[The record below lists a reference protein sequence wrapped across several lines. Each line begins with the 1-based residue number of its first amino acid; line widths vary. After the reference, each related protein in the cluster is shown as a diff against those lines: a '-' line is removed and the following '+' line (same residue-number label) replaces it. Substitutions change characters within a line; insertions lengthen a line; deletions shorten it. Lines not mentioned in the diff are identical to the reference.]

1 MGVWDR
7 FKGVEKTN
15 LKVGANQMTYY
26 VDFNNQTDRT
36 WTMVVYQTIPDSI
49 GLDSVAWKKT
59 TVPKSGESGV
69 EWEIDYLVALANY
82 KQPTGVGVYKASQRL
97 NASLGSKWKVV
108 FQDGVQQLKAD
119 GNAQPGF
126 IVINNE
132 SGNLADIGI
141 GMSGESSVYKRNVLS
156 GSGGQFKV
164 TPTYY
169 VGLFNDLV
177 YGTVIS
183 SNVIVG
189 PMTLVFPSGQNK
201 AVLTA
206 SLDGPSITLDLQYQ
220 TALVA
225 NYQAVQA
232 LSKTIGSQLSEDS
245 DLQNGNPSGHYTQ
258 VYVTPI
264 QSQSGTLRPPST
276 GTYSDIGV
284 FSCGDFTHNDWPV
297 NATYYNISAKY
308 DGDGQTYSF
317 PGVKCVHS
325 GKTSDFKKP

>member
-1 MGVWDR
+1 MGAGSKNSQMGVWDR
-7 FKGVEKTN
+7 LKGVEKTN

-36 WTMVVYQTIPDSI
+36 WTMVVYQTIPASI

-82 KQPTGVGVYKASQRL
+82 KQSTGVGVYKAAQKL

-108 FQDGVQQLKAD
+108 FQDGVQQLEPD
-119 GNAQPGF
+119 GSGEPGF
-126 IVINNE
+126 IVIKND
-132 SGNLADIGI
+132 SGNPADIGI
-141 GMSGESSVYKRNVLS
+141 GMSGESSVYKRDVLS
-156 GSGGQFKV
+156 GSAAQFQV

-169 VGLFNDLV
+169 VGLFNDLI

-189 PMTLVFPSGQNK
+189 PLPLVFPSGNNK

-206 SLDGPSITLDLQYQ
+206 SLDGSKIKLGLKYE

-225 NYQAVQA
+225 DYQEVQA
-232 LSKTIGSQLSEDS
+232 FSKTIGSSK
-245 DLQNGNPSGHYTQ
+245 
-258 VYVTPI
+258 
-264 QSQSGTLRPPST
+264 
-276 GTYSDIGV
+276 
-284 FSCGDFTHNDWPV
+284 W
-297 NATYYNISAKY
+297 
-308 DGDGQTYSF
+308 
-317 PGVKCVHS
+317 
-325 GKTSDFKKP
+325 